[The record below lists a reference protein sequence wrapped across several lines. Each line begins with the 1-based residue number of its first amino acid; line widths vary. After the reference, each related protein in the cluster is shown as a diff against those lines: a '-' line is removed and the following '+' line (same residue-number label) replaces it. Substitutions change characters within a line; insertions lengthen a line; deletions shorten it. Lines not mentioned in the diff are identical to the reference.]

1 MLHKYEEVGEFNCSP
16 DQAFHIV
23 IDVEKYPDFVPWCKA
38 VYIKE
43 KIDKKM
49 IVDLMASFYG
59 VKGSYTSEVTS
70 LSPNEMNRSL
80 AEPVYDEKFLG
91 GSQVST
97 AEYSNVFEERN
108 QISTTKLPSKAELCN
123 KSNEGWIKAVS
134 SNGIFKHL
142 YNEWRFISLSE
153 NITMVKFYI
162 EFEFK
167 YESFSTLL
175 NSMYKH
181 TQSKIIS
188 AFKERAEK
196 LTRQKLA

>member
-43 KIDKKM
+43 KADNKM

-70 LSPNEMNRSL
+70 LL
-80 AEPVYDEKFLG
+80 YDEM
-91 GSQVST
+91 
-97 AEYSNVFEERN
+97 
-108 QISTTKLPSKAELCN
+108 
-123 KSNEGWIKAVS
+123 NEGWIKAVS

-153 NITMVKFYI
+153 NITMVRFYI

-175 NSMYKH
+175 SSVYKH

-188 AFKERAEK
+188 AFKERAER